1 MRGWEG
7 TTGGKG
13 EREGPEVKGGRK
25 EDRGRN
31 GRELSAKDSRVR
43 TKDEDPRAV
52 GICGHWPV
60 DGRAWRVGTESLASG
75 RSALEG
81 PLWLP
86 EYSLGWP
93 FFILI

>member
-25 EDRGRN
+25 EDTGRN
-31 GRELSAKDSRVR
+31 GRELSAKDSRDR

-52 GICGHWPV
+52 GSAGIGRWMA
-60 DGRAWRVGTESLASG
+60 GLGELGQRAWLRGAA
-75 RSALEG
+75 RSKALCG
-81 PLWLP
+81 CLN
-86 EYSLGWP
+86 
-93 FFILI
+93 IH